1 MTEKWQI
8 EIRQAIVRAIFDAMR
23 ADGYAPLRT
32 EYAVLRL
39 WGDGDIDDFGELQ
52 QALIGWVEH
61 KRTRT
66 DAIMRQMYAEF
77 DDLERG
83 SESDDK

>member
-1 MTEKWQI
+1 LSRHTEGKAMLEKWQI
-8 EIRQAIVRAIFDAMR
+8 EIRQSIVRSILDSMK

-52 QALIGWVEH
+52 QAIIGWVQF
-61 KRTRT
+61 KK
-66 DAIMRQMYAEF
+66 QK
-77 DDLERG
+77 ERA
-83 SESDDK
+83 SFIQ